1 VSGDTSSDLPTAELL
16 RRFYPN
22 APVRGT
28 LGEYETLMSNKKT
41 REVLGFKQA
50 HFWRDYVK

>member
-1 VSGDTSSDLPTAELL
+1 LL
-16 RRFYPN
+16 SRFYPN
-22 APVRGT
+22 APVHGT
-28 LGEYETLMSNKKT
+28 LGEFETLMSNKKT